1 MLSPVLVS
9 FSCRSSHRRSR
20 GFARAA
26 GFTVM
31 ELAVSMLV
39 LVVVLLGMLSLFDF
53 SNRLSHVQTNVADM
67 QQALRIA
74 QQDAVRTIRMAGR
87 GPLPLGLPPTGLAVS
102 VRNNVA
108 AGSLIGGPDTPEVLP
123 GSDVLTV
130 RGVFSSP
137 IYQVNSSRSESFT
150 LTDWTA
156 GKPTAG
162 RVMVQSSTPTGIPQ
176 DLAALRTAVKTAQD
190 KGTPGEALLLVSPRD
205 ASLYAVVQLNPATSN
220 VDNPDSFTIGFTIG
234 TGLSDGYA
242 DRYGL
247 LSRGGAYP
255 VDLTSV
261 AFVSILEEHRFYV
274 RQRVETAPNGTE
286 DVAPRMSRARV
297 FPNTEE
303 PWRGPDDDPGDDN
316 AEHPSWQQDVA
327 DNIVDLQVALAFDTP
342 RGGGAMTDDDN
353 DTGDDDRIFESADG
367 LNDDWLYNDTQ
378 AVNPVQWANQQLYY
392 IRLTTLARTDRRDPQ
407 FQSPQLVSIEDH
419 DLTGSRF
426 NDRTDRMFR
435 YRPLQTLI
443 EMRNL

>member
-1 MLSPVLVS
+1 MLSPVRFS
-9 FSCRSSHRRSR
+9 FFCRSSRRRSR
-20 GFARAA
+20 GLAHAA

-53 SNRLSHVQTNVADM
+53 ANRLSHVQTNVADM

-108 AGSLIGGPDTPEVLP
+108 AGSRIGGTGTPEVLP

-130 RGVFSSP
+130 RGVFSTP
-137 IYQVNSSRSESFT
+137 IYQVNSSRPGSFSI
-150 LTDWTA
+150 LTMKA
-156 GKPTAG
+156 GKPATG
-162 RVMVQSSTPTGIPQ
+162 QVVVESSTPTAIPQ
-176 DLAALRTAVKTAQD
+176 DLAALRTAVEKRI
-190 KGTPGEALLLVSPRD
+190 PEALLLVSPRD
-205 ASLYAVVQLNPATSN
+205 ASLYAVVQLDPSTSN
-220 VDNPDSFTIGFTIG
+220 IGNPDSFTIGFTILG
-234 TGLSDGYA
+234 TGGSDDYS
-242 DRYGL
+242 DEYGL

-255 VDLTSV
+255 ADLTSV

-274 RQRVETAPNGTE
+274 RQRFETAPNGTQ
-286 DVAPRMSRARV
+286 DVVPRMSRARV

-378 AVNPVQWANQQLYY
+378 VVNPVQWANQQLYY